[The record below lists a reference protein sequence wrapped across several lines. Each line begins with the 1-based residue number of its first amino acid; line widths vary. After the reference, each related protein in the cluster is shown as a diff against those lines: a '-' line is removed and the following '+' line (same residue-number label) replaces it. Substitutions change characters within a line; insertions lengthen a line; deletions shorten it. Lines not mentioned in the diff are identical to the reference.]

1 MTRFW
6 QRRIAVV
13 TIVTGASIVALYAL
27 SFFIT
32 DKHTSSNLGLNAIMG
47 VGVYA
52 AIAGAIALITGLYT
66 FFATHPE
73 DLAEN
78 ARLDYLIT
86 LGALTTLIYTTGIFT
101 SPFAI
106 FWGAI
111 ALAAP
116 LFGAWGIIPVTIIAL
131 GVPALGVMTGD
142 YKIAAA
148 WAPAAVALAPM
159 LFGLMIKPIS
169 NTKSAE
175 TEEDKSYSALAR
187 QLGQVASKSE
197 VVINAIG
204 EGVLA
209 VDGQGV
215 IDLINPAAV
224 QLVGWGANDA
234 VGLSYKSILKL
245 VDSRGNELD
254 SAHDPVAI
262 TFASNKPTGPGEF
275 ALLTQSD
282 KSILVSVIVS
292 PIGQP
297 GSGAI
302 IVFRNISNERAEERQ
317 QAEFISTASHEMRT
331 PVASIEGYLG
341 LALNPQTAQ
350 IDDKARDFINKAHEA
365 AQHLGRLFQDLLDVS
380 KAEDGRMQNNPKI
393 VDVSKFMSD
402 IVEGLRPKAEQKGLK
417 LIFKPQIGT
426 GDMHEKGIGRTIAPV
441 FYVNVDNDHLREVG
455 DNLVENAI
463 KYTLSGEVVVD
474 VTGTDQ
480 HVTISIADTGLGIPR
495 EDQVHLFQKFYRV
508 DNSDTREIG
517 GTGLGLYLCRR
528 LVESMNGRIWV
539 DSAYKKGSTFYVELP
554 RTSSVDANTMIQQAE
569 LQTEQTSTATPSSPI
584 IDKPQVISVMPP
596 DTLVAS
602 IASTEPAPALFSVPA
617 APVAPSQPYAN
628 AEPSANPP
636 AVQAPLPPAI
646 PQPMQIPSPLAAP
659 AAAAPQRHQTDM
671 GFEPVLVNIPESVI
685 VQPDVPHPISD
696 FPNVQLSAIEKDPE
710 RYIAQTEGRA
720 LNIPTRNP

>member
-1 MTRFW
+1 M
-6 QRRIAVV
+6 IVGAV
-13 TIVTGASIVALYAL
+13 ILALYGLSFVVNTKSMTPNLAL
-27 SFFIT
+27 SAVI
-32 DKHTSSNLGLNAIMG
+32 NVGL
-47 VGVYA
+47 YS
-52 AIAGAIALITGLYT
+52 AIAGAIALVAGLYT

-73 DLAEN
+73 DIN
-78 ARLDYLIT
+78 DNSRLDYLVT
-86 LGALTTLIYTTGIFT
+86 VGALVTLIYTTGTYT

-116 LFGAWGIIPVTIIAL
+116 LFGGWGVIPVALIAI
-131 GVPALGVMTGD
+131 GVPALWVLTGD
-142 YKIAAA
+142 LKMSEA
-148 WAPAAVALAPM
+148 WMPAVVALAPM
-159 LFGLMIKPIS
+159 LFGFLIRPAQNPK
-169 NTKSAE
+169 NAE
-175 TEEDKSYSALAR
+175 TPEDKSYSALAR
-187 QLGQVASKSE
+187 ELGQVANKSD

-209 VDGQGV
+209 VNGQGV
-215 IDLINPAAV
+215 IELINPAAV
-224 QLVGWGANDA
+224 QLVGWGKNDA
-234 VGLSYKSILKL
+234 IGLNYKSILKL
-245 VDSRGNELD
+245 VDSKGGELD
-254 SAHDPVAI
+254 PAHDPVAN
-262 TFASNKPTGPGEF
+262 TFASNKPTGPAEF
-275 ALLTQSD
+275 TLTTQSD
-282 KSILVSVIVS
+282 KTILVSVVVS

-365 AQHLGRLFQDLLDVS
+365 AQHLGRLFQDLLDVT

-393 VDVSKFMSD
+393 VDVSKFMAD

-417 LIFKPQIGT
+417 LIFKPHVGT
-426 GDMHEKGIGRTIAPV
+426 GDMHERGIGRIVTPV
-441 FYVNVDNDHLREVG
+441 FYANVDNDHLREVG

-463 KYTLSGEVVVD
+463 KYTPSGEVVVD
-474 VTGTDQ
+474 ITGTDQ

-495 EDQVHLFQKFYRV
+495 EDQSHLFQKFYRV

-554 RTSSVDANTMIQQAE
+554 RTSSVDASAAIQQAE
-569 LQTEQTSTATPSSPI
+569 QQSEQAISDTAAPAIFSEP
-584 IDKPQVISVMPP
+584 PVPSVMPP
-596 DTLVAS
+596 DNLVAS
-602 IASTEPAPALFSVPA
+602 IADTAEPAF
-617 APVAPSQPYAN
+617 N
-628 AEPSANPP
+628 
-636 AVQAPLPPAI
+636 PLPPPATPTAPVIPQQVAPTPI
-646 PQPMQIPSPLAAP
+646 PQPLSQPNPAPIAP
-659 AAAAPQRHQTDM
+659 AQPMARPQYHQTDS
-671 GFEPVLVNIPESVI
+671 GFEPVLVNIPDTAV
-685 VQPDVPHPISD
+685 VQPDVPHPIAD
-696 FPNVQLSAIEKDPE
+696 FPNVQLTAIEKDPA